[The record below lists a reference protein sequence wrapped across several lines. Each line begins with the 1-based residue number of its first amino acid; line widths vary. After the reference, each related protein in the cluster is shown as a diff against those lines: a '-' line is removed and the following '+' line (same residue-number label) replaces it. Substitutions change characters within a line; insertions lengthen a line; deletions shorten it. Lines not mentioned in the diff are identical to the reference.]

1 MTMMTKWWQWWGS
14 IVRDS
19 QGGDHGVARAAALA
33 RYTNTAHNW
42 ILILN
47 VAGGY
52 DDDDDD
58 DDDDQ
63 DDGEDEKDG

>member
-1 MTMMTKWWQWWGS
+1 MTTMRKKWWRWGS

-47 VAGGY
+47 VAGGG

-58 DDDDQ
+58 DDDE
-63 DDGEDEKDG
+63 DDDEYD